1 MKQKSG
7 ILAAILKEHSDDDK
21 GEEIKVEEKEM
32 MIQQVMNND
41 KPDFEADAHN
51 YLNEI

>member
-1 MKQKSG
+1 
-7 ILAAILKEHSDDDK
+7 
-21 GEEIKVEEKEM
+21 
-32 MIQQVMNND
+32 MIEQVLNNV

>member
-1 MKQKSG
+1 MK
-7 ILAAILKEHSDDDK
+7 E
-21 GEEIKVEEKEM
+21 EEKEM